1 MPSLPSSL
9 WVGWI
14 FSIKVCPLKRVPIAI
29 CCGPSFFFCMQI
41 GRFLMNDPLKNKIF
55 KLVVTLG
62 KDVLG

>member
-1 MPSLPSSL
+1 M
-9 WVGWI
+9 
-14 FSIKVCPLKRVPIAI
+14 PIAI